1 MRKLALNLLILS
13 NEHTHANLTLMSVFK
28 NEPSKTSDANEAL
41 VNTRLQTLSHIGRAF
56 CSTI

>member
-41 VNTRLQTLSHIGRAF
+41 VNTRLQTLSHIGL
-56 CSTI
+56 

>member
-28 NEPSKTSDANEAL
+28 NEPSKTSYANEAL
-41 VNTRLQTLSHIGRAF
+41 VNTRLQTLSHIDRAL